1 MAVGMTGSYTGL
13 HCVYSVNQPGQN
25 ETSVYYAG
33 QNFEV
38 LWCLDVFNYV
48 TATLGMMQQMGK
60 GE

>member
-1 MAVGMTGSYTGL
+1 MAVGMTGSYTGK
-13 HCVYSVNQPGQN
+13 HCVYSVNQLGQN